1 MYADV
6 RSALQRELSEQGTPP
21 LVMCH
26 VSHVYPTGAALYF
39 TVVAA
44 QAGDPVAQWTRA
56 KHAAGD
62 AITAAGATITHHHA
76 IGTDHLRWMTA
87 EIGELGVEILRAV
100 KRRVDPVGILNP
112 GKLIPPSR

>member
-1 MYADV
+1 V
-6 RSALQRELSEQGTPP
+6 VGGRPGG
-21 LVMCH
+21 VIGH
-26 VSHVYPTGAALYF
+26 VDRRRAPGAPAGSDGC
-39 TVVAA
+39 AA
-44 QAGDPVAQWTRA
+44 QSDPVAQWTRA